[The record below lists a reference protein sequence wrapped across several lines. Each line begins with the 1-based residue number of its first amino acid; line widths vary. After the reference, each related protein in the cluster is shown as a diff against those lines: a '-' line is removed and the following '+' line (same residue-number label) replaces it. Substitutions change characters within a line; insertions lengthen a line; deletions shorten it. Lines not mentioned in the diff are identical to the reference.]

1 MAVDWSGRRDGSE
14 REAIWCAE
22 AIEGNLVALSNG
34 RSRSE
39 LVNEIVA
46 AAKGNQR
53 LVLGLDFAFGF
64 PAWWTRELEFVDIE
78 HVWRT
83 MLNAGDQL
91 LAEPKPPFWGAAG
104 SSPPA
109 PDRRFRVTDQRLLDE
124 GFQPKSVFQLDGPG
138 AVGRGSV
145 HGMPFLVELHDVG
158 FSVWPFHEPG
168 WPRVVEIWPRV
179 FTGPLD
185 KGRFSERHQFLRSRF
200 AGQDPVL
207 LERAAGSADAFDAAV
222 SALCMAEHLPEL
234 ESLKP
239 TDDRTIRL
247 EGTIWRPRPSG
258 AE

>member
-1 MAVDWSGRRDGSE
+1 VDWSGRRDGTE

-22 AIEGNLVALSNG
+22 VLEGALVRLTNG

-39 LVNEIVA
+39 LMA
-46 AAKGNQR
+46 AIIDTARNDDR

-64 PAWWTRELEFVDIE
+64 PAWWARELDFVDIA

-83 MLNAGDQL
+83 MLNAGEHL
-91 LAEPKPPFWGAAG
+91 LSEPKPPFWGAAG

-109 PDRRFRVTDQRLLDE
+109 DDRRYRATDQRLLDE
-124 GFQPKSVFQLDGPG
+124 GLQPKSVFQLDGPG
-138 AVGRGSV
+138 AVGRGSIR
-145 HGMPFLVELHDVG
+145 GMPFLVELHDVG
-158 FSVWPFHEPG
+158 FSIWPFHQPG

-185 KGRFSERHQFLRSRF
+185 KGRFSARHQFLQAHF
-200 AGQDPVL
+200 ADQDPIL

-222 SALCMAEHLPEL
+222 SALCMADPAEL
-234 ESLKP
+234 
-239 TDDRTIRL
+239 L
-247 EGTIWRPRPSG
+247 EGRIWRPG